1 MQKRLLL
8 PLLLTPMLV
17 SACAFAPSVD
27 HLRVIGPE
35 PRTESGAAAS
45 GSSTSAVDV
54 RAMLSAFDG
63 AALNGTGGVRFLAT
77 GILEF
82 GETDAPHTL
91 TVFTEYHCG
100 YCREFHRS
108 MLPSLIAEFADPGAL
123 KIRIVPFEI
132 HKYVNS
138 RTANQALLC
147 AGKAGSGSA
156 MHTVLAERENKH
168 RSSVIEYAEEIG
180 IDATSFTGCLD
191 AEETSALLTMQRQ
204 TAEALGITLVPAFVL
219 DDEMRT
225 GLPLPAD
232 LRGWIEQKQMEE

>member
-35 PRTESGAAAS
+35 PRTESGTAAS

-54 RAMLSAFDG
+54 RATLSAFDG
-63 AALNGTGGVRFLAT
+63 AALNGTGSVRFLAT

-108 MLPSLIAEFADPGAL
+108 MLPGLIAEFADPGAL

-138 RTANQALLC
+138 RTANQALFC
-147 AGKAGSGSA
+147 AGKTGSGAA
-156 MHTVLAERENKH
+156 MHALLTERENKH
-168 RSSVIEYAEEIG
+168 RSSVIEYAEELG
-180 IDATSFTGCLD
+180 IDAKGFTDCLD
-191 AEETSALLTMQRQ
+191 AEGTSGILALQQ
-204 TAEALGITLVPAFVL
+204 QVAESLRMKFVPTFVL
-219 DDEMRT
+219 DDELRT